1 MRVVNVV
8 VGIPAASV
16 AVEVSKVYH
25 GGSSWVGGD
34 AMWCKEYNYS
44 AVKRKFNGSLVESVG
59 CPRSGCTSQ
68 VSAVVPR
75 QAIRSLQELFRDFW
89 RK

>member
-1 MRVVNVV
+1 MRVVNVE

-34 AMWCKEYNYS
+34 AMWCKECNYS
-44 AVKRKFNGSLVESVG
+44 AVKKKIQWV
-59 CPRSGCTSQ
+59 
-68 VSAVVPR
+68 VSREREVSK
-75 QAIRSLQELFRDFW
+75 I
-89 RK
+89 